1 MNKNKTWLIVAVLFV
16 LVLGGAY
23 LLYNRLS
30 AGQMPDRLA
39 TREEMK
45 NTENENRTEDGT
57 DAGNKNQAEDG
68 TDSRGGNPSQTGQNP
83 ESEDSSGA
91 EEQQEAAQ
99 EKVPDFTVYDVDGN
113 EVHLYDFIG
122 KPIVLNFWASWCGP
136 CKGEMPDFDE
146 KYSELGEEVQFLM
159 VNMTDGSRETVE
171 SASSFVEKE
180 NFSFPVFY
188 DTDTDAAMTYGV
200 YSLPSTFFI
209 DEQGYPAAY
218 AMGRIDAQTLEQ
230 GIDMI
235 YTAGK

>member
-23 LLYNRLS
+23 LLYNQLS
-30 AGQMPDRLA
+30 AGQTPDRLA
-39 TREEMK
+39 TREDMK
-45 NTENENRTEDGT
+45 NAENGNRTEAGT
-57 DAGNKNQAEDG
+57 DAESKNQAEAG
-68 TDSRGGNPSQTGQNP
+68 TGAGSGNSSETGQNP
-83 ESEDSSGA
+83 ESADTAGA
-91 EEQQEAAQ
+91 EGQQEAGQ

-136 CKGEMPDFDE
+136 CKGEMPDFEE
-146 KYSELGEEVQFLM
+146 KYSELGEEIEFLM
-159 VNMTDGSRETVE
+159 VNMTDGARETVE

-200 YSLPSTFFI
+200 YSLPITFFI

-218 AMGRIDAQTLEQ
+218 AMGRIDAKTLEQ

-235 YTAGK
+235 YAADK